1 MQLLLSK
8 IEIRLLCIGCVLVCL
23 PGAVINGA
31 TTFAGRN
38 HNVLRAGSRRP
49 CAGGISGETS
59 AQVRTLL
66 NGGARQPAG
75 AIARQLRKAN
85 ALRRTSSPSHLQR
98 HRREVTQLHHP
109 LRHRVRDLHGDDPPG

>member
-8 IEIRLLCIGCVLVCL
+8 REIRLLCIGCVLVCL
-23 PGAVINGA
+23 PGAVVNGA

-38 HNVLRAGSRRP
+38 RDVLRAGSRRP

-66 NGGARQPAG
+66 SGGARRPAG
-75 AIARQLRKAN
+75 AIARQVRKAN
-85 ALRRTSSPSHLQR
+85 ALRRTSSPRHLACQ
-98 HRREVTQLHHP
+98 RREVTQLHHP
-109 LRHRVRDLHGDDPPG
+109 LRHRVCDLRGDDPPA